1 MSISESQSGNISI
14 SNNEQNPNPTNMLM
28 AYTKDLKKCFVTLK
42 SQNEVA
48 KITKRQ
54 TKNNLRR
61 KKSKDDSKSSHNT
74 KNKSNSKSQSKSL
87 IATPLEFYVEF
98 QDFIKKEKEKKKEQ
112 EKEQE
117 IIRIQEEKK
126 NNKKKEKEKKKKK
139 RQEKIDLHKQ
149 KYEGFWNKV
158 KSYIDKK
165 KEHISEIAY
174 KIKLRNEE
182 NEKNT
187 ISELKY
193 SKSTMLFYPKN
204 RTALYKYKNIKEN
217 SLNKEL
223 NTFYNLCQK
232 ERRNEYH
239 NHKTIKTQRNLNFI
253 YDEDEKNFD
262 NENRYKQF
270 YEKKLIWLKKK
281 EDKINIRRKYL
292 NSKFNNFVESFP
304 YKPRIDKK
312 SKKIV
317 QNRNSFM
324 NFLESKLNSDNTV
337 EKITLNK
344 NDIYQKYLVTIKP
357 YMSFY
362 FERKSPYYK
371 RNKKSFLTP
380 NKSNKSINIGMI
392 HVNKGNNIRLID
404 ENSKNKDENKQNKTS
419 NKKTIYNIFKPDK
432 KYSNSK
438 KKKNKDNKEKEANDK
453 NVNYTKKKTL
463 WWNEID
469 KVNTIKGKNKKTSNK
484 YNGLYKVNVRENCSW
499 NKVCVN
505 NIIPK
510 SFNKNL
516 LYDFL

>member
-1 MSISESQSGNISI
+1 MSISDSQSGNISI
-14 SNNEQNPNPTNMLM
+14 SNNDQNPNPNNMLM

-48 KITKRQ
+48 KITKRK
-54 TKNNLRR
+54 TKNNLR
-61 KKSKDDSKSSHNT
+61 KKNSKDDSKSSHNT
-74 KNKSNSKSQSKSL
+74 KKNSHSKSQSKSL
-87 IATPLEFYVEF
+87 LATPLEFYVEF
-98 QDFIKKEKEKKKEQ
+98 QDFIRKEKEKKIEQ

-117 IIRIQEEKK
+117 IIRMKEEKK
-126 NNKKKEKEKKKKK
+126 NNEKNEKEKK
-139 RQEKIDLHKQ
+139 RQEKIDLRKQ

-158 KSYIDKK
+158 KSYIEKK
-165 KEHISEIAY
+165 NEHLSEIAY

-182 NEKNT
+182 NEKNS

-193 SKSTMLFYPKN
+193 SKSSMLFYPKN

-223 NTFYNLCQK
+223 HKFYNLCQK
-232 ERRNEYH
+232 ERRNEGY
-239 NHKTIKTQRNLNFI
+239 NHKTIKTQRHLNFI

-262 NENRYKQF
+262 SENRYKQF
-270 YEKKLIWLKKK
+270 YEKKLSWLKKR

-292 NSKFNNFVESFP
+292 NSKFNNYVESFP
-304 YKPRIDKK
+304 YKPHIDKK

-324 NFLESKLNSDNTV
+324 NFLENKLNSENTV
-337 EKITLNK
+337 EKITINK

-371 RNKKSFLTP
+371 RNKKSYLTP

-404 ENSKNKDENKQNKTS
+404 ENSKNKDDNNQNKTS
-419 NKKTIYNIFKPDK
+419 NKKSIYNIFKPDK

-438 KKKNKDNKEKEANDK
+438 KNKNQDNKEKEENDK
-453 NVNYTKKKTL
+453 NVNNKKQSKKTL

-469 KVNTIKGKNKKTSNK
+469 KINNIKGKNKKTNNK

-499 NKVCVN
+499 NKVCIN
-505 NIIPK
+505 NIIPR
-510 SFNKNL
+510 SFNKDL

>member
-14 SNNEQNPNPTNMLM
+14 TNNEQNPNPTNMLM

-61 KKSKDDSKSSHNT
+61 KNSKDDSKSSHNT

-126 NNKKKEKEKKKKK
+126 NNKKKEKEKKKKN

-165 KEHISEIAY
+165 NEHISEIAY

-239 NHKTIKTQRNLNFI
+239 NHKTIKTQRNLMVKV
-253 YDEDEKNFD
+253 EDH
-262 NENRYKQF
+262 
-270 YEKKLIWLKKK
+270 L
-281 EDKINIRRKYL
+281 
-292 NSKFNNFVESFP
+292 
-304 YKPRIDKK
+304 
-312 SKKIV
+312 
-317 QNRNSFM
+317 
-324 NFLESKLNSDNTV
+324 
-337 EKITLNK
+337 
-344 NDIYQKYLVTIKP
+344 
-357 YMSFY
+357 
-362 FERKSPYYK
+362 
-371 RNKKSFLTP
+371 
-380 NKSNKSINIGMI
+380 
-392 HVNKGNNIRLID
+392 
-404 ENSKNKDENKQNKTS
+404 
-419 NKKTIYNIFKPDK
+419 
-432 KYSNSK
+432 
-438 KKKNKDNKEKEANDK
+438 
-453 NVNYTKKKTL
+453 
-463 WWNEID
+463 
-469 KVNTIKGKNKKTSNK
+469 
-484 YNGLYKVNVRENCSW
+484 
-499 NKVCVN
+499 
-505 NIIPK
+505 
-510 SFNKNL
+510 
-516 LYDFL
+516 DFLIIGKDLKMIFQN